1 MFYFRAINSTQCSK
15 LEKKSRLSG
24 AWILYDLLFDLLQIF
39 YSRGYI
45 FRVFGILSFSV
56 TN

>member
-1 MFYFRAINSTQCSK
+1 MFFFRTISFNSLFQIR
-15 LEKKSRLSG
+15 EKSRLSG
-24 AWILYDLLFDLLQIF
+24 AWILYDLLFDLLQIL